1 MTNVF
6 EPGAKKSEDWEW
18 EINAGRSWFRW
29 ELASIGQYKDLLLR
43 LVRRDLLAN
52 YQQTVLGPLWILLQP
67 VLTTLV
73 YWIIF
78 GQIVKVSTDG
88 APALLFYLT
97 GIIIWNFFSDC
108 LNGTMY
114 TFFSNAAVFS
124 KVYFPRLIVP
134 FSNVIAQSV
143 RLAVQLLLFF
153 IIYVIFFAVGKVGGA
168 TGGAVGMPSAAI
180 WLLPLLVLQTALFG
194 LGAGL
199 IISVITAKYRDLDYT
214 FQFILRLWMFACPVV
229 YPASL
234 VPGAYR
240 FWFWLNPL
248 TPVIETF
255 RAACFTHEA
264 IRYGYLLAS
273 LGFTGVILVVG
284 LAVFK
289 RYELTVMDVI

>member
-1 MTNVF
+1 MEVSV
-6 EPGAKKSEDWEW
+6 KKSEEWEW
-18 EINAGRSWFRW
+18 EINANRSWFRW
-29 ELASIGQYKDLLLR
+29 ELASIGQYRDLLLR

-134 FSNVIAQSV
+134 LSNVIAQSI

-153 IIYVIFFAVGKVGGA
+153 ILYVIFWAA
-168 TGGAVGMPSAAI
+168 GGAVGATGSAGGLSAAI
-180 WLLPLLVLQTALFG
+180 WLLPLLVLQTAAFG
-194 LGAGL
+194 LGMGL

-234 VPGAYR
+234 VPGKYR
-240 FWFWLNPL
+240 LLFWLNPL

-264 IRYGYLLAS
+264 IRYGYLLGS
-273 LGFTGVILVVG
+273 LGFTVIVLIAG

-289 RYELTVMDVI
+289 RHELTVMDII